1 VVPNEA
7 DLKVRLSVP
16 ARAADGASVTET
28 VTVVN
33 LGPATA
39 TKVVTELEVVGGR
52 GARKGP
58 VRIWTRASLAP
69 GASQTL
75 TVTARVGADA
85 HGTVL
90 LAATAV
96 SATPD
101 PHRSN
106 NVAVTNI
113 ILG

>member
-1 VVPNEA
+1 VVRNEA
-7 DLKVRLSVP
+7 DLKVSLSVP

-39 TKVVTELEVVGGR
+39 TKVVTELEVVGGH
-52 GARKGP
+52 GAKKGL

-75 TVTARVGADA
+75 SVTARVGADA
-85 HGTVL
+85 HGTAQ

-96 SATPD
+96 STTPD
-101 PHRSN
+101 PHQSN
-106 NVAVTNI
+106 NVAVAKM